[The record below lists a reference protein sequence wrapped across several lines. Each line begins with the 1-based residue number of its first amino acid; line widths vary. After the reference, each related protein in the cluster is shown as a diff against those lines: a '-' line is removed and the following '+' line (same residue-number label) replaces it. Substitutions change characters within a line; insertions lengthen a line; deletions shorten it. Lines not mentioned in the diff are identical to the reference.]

1 MPHTRDRLIKCFQA
15 VFPVVTGVQ
24 VVRLSSTETPTWDS
38 LAMVNLIALIE
49 DEFVLHIPI
58 DDYDEM
64 NSFESI
70 YVYVKKS
77 EGG

>member
-1 MPHTRDRLIKCFQA
+1 
-15 VFPVVTGVQ
+15 VFPVVTGDQ
-24 VVRLSSTETPTWDS
+24 VVRLSSIETPTWDS
-38 LAMVNLIALIE
+38 LALVNLIALIE
-49 DEFVLHIPI
+49 DEFSLEIPM
-58 DDYDEM
+58 DDYEEM